1 MFNGILK
8 VSLTFTNPILVSK
21 MLWSAFILGLAG
33 SLHCMGM
40 CGPIALMI
48 PTGNGK
54 NKFLSL
60 FLYHFGK
67 ILTYLIIGT
76 FFGLIVGTLNSYKAQ
91 IIFTFISGGLLIL
104 FALLPSFLNLV
115 EKKGYS
121 FFNKTI
127 HFKNKLAKILNK
139 NKIEYSF
146 YIGFLNG
153 FLPCAM
159 VYSAAIMALA
169 QKSFMNSLIIML
181 LFGLGTVPLL
191 SLFYFFSTK
200 LKSKFRKHANSFR
213 TASFLIVGLFLIARG
228 FFFMNQEPPQP
239 KAGGD
244 SFKIC
249 LPF

>member
-1 MFNGILK
+1 
-8 VSLTFTNPILVSK
+8 
-21 MLWSAFILGLAG
+21 MLWSAFLLGLGG
-33 SLHCMGM
+33 SLHCVGM

-54 NKFLSL
+54 QKWLSL
-60 FLYHFGK
+60 LLYHLGK

-76 FFGLIVGTLNSYKAQ
+76 FFGLIVSTLNSYQTQ

-104 FALLPSFLNLV
+104 FALLPPFLNFI
-115 EKKGYS
+115 EKKGFD

-127 HFKNKLAKILNK
+127 QFKNKLAQSLNK

-169 QKSFMNSLIIML
+169 QKSLMNSIIVML
-181 LFGLGTVPLL
+181 FFGLGTVPLL
-191 SLFYFFSTK
+191 SLFYIFSTQ
-200 LKSKFRKHANSFR
+200 LKSKLAKYANTLR
-213 TASFLIVGLFLIARG
+213 MLSFLIVGVFLLLRG
-228 FFFMNQEPPQP
+228 VYFINQEPPKP
-239 KAGGD
+239 KAGGN
-244 SFKIC
+244 SFQIC
-249 LPF
+249 YPF

>member
-1 MFNGILK
+1 
-8 VSLTFTNPILVSK
+8 

-33 SLHCMGM
+33 SLHCVGM

-54 NKFLSL
+54 QKWLSL
-60 FLYHFGK
+60 FLYHLGK
-67 ILTYLIIGT
+67 LLTYLIIGT
-76 FFGLIVGTLNSYKAQ
+76 FFGLIVGTLNSYNTQ
-91 IIFTFISGGLLIL
+91 ITFTFISGGLLIA
-104 FALLPSFLNLV
+104 FALLPSFLNFI

-121 FFNKTI
+121 TFNGLI
-127 HFKNKLAKILNK
+127 GYKNKLAKSLNK
-139 NKIEYSF
+139 NSIEYSF

-169 QKSFMNSLIIML
+169 QKSLVNSLFVML
-181 LFGLGTVPLL
+181 LFGLGTIPLL

-200 LKSKFRKHANSFR
+200 LKAKLSKYANSFR
-213 TASFLIVGLFLIARG
+213 TTSFLIVGLFLILRG
-228 FFFMNQEPPQP
+228 FYFLNEEPPTL
-239 KAGGD
+239 KAGGNG
-244 SFKIC
+244 FEMC

>member
-1 MFNGILK
+1 
-8 VSLTFTNPILVSK
+8 
-21 MLWSAFILGLAG
+21 MLWSAFILGFAG
-33 SLHCMGM
+33 SLHCVGM

-54 NKFLSL
+54 QKWLSL

-76 FFGLIVGTLNSYKAQ
+76 FFGLIVGTLNSYKTQ
-91 IIFTFISGGLLIL
+91 IIFTFISGGLLIA
-104 FALLPSFLNLV
+104 FALLPSFLSFV

-121 FFNKTI
+121 TFNGLI
-127 HFKNKLAKILNK
+127 GFKNKLARSLNK

-169 QKSFMNSLIIML
+169 QKSFTNSIFVML
-181 LFGLGTVPLL
+181 FFGLGTIPLL
-191 SLFYFFSTK
+191 SLFYFFSSK
-200 LKSKFRKHANSFR
+200 LKSKFGKYANTFR
-213 TASFLIVGLFLIARG
+213 MLSFLIVGLFLIIRG
-228 FFFMNQEPPQP
+228 FYFMTEEPPTP
-239 KAGGD
+239 KEGGD
-244 SFKIC
+244 GFQLC

>member
-1 MFNGILK
+1 
-8 VSLTFTNPILVSK
+8 

-33 SLHCMGM
+33 SLHCVGM

-54 NKFLSL
+54 FKWLSL

-67 ILTYLIIGT
+67 LLTYLIIGT
-76 FFGLIVGTLNSYKAQ
+76 FFGLIVSSLNSYNAQ
-91 IIFTFISGGLLIL
+91 IIFTFISGGLLVL
-104 FALLPSFLNLV
+104 FAVLPSFLNFV
-115 EKKGYS
+115 ESKGYS
-121 FFNKTI
+121 FFNRAI
-127 HFKNKLAKILNK
+127 NFKNKLAKSLNK

-169 QKSFMNSLIIML
+169 QKSFMNSMVVML
-181 LFGLGTVPLL
+181 VFGLGTIPLL
-191 SLFYFFSTK
+191 SLFYLFSSK
-200 LKSKFRKHANSFR
+200 LKSKFSKYANTFR
-213 TASFLIVGLFLIARG
+213 TLSFLFVGLFLIIRG
-228 FFFMNQEPPQP
+228 VYYIEKEPPKP

-244 SFKIC
+244 SFEIC
-249 LPF
+249 YPF

>member
-1 MFNGILK
+1 
-8 VSLTFTNPILVSK
+8 

-33 SLHCMGM
+33 SLHCVGM

-54 NKFLSL
+54 QKWLSL

-76 FFGLIVGTLNSYKAQ
+76 FFGLIVGGLNSYHTQ
-91 IIFTFISGGLLIL
+91 VLFTFISGGLLIL
-104 FALLPSFLNLV
+104 FGTLPSFLNLV

-121 FFNKTI
+121 FFNKVI
-127 HFKNKLAKILNK
+127 HFKSKLAKSLNK

-159 VYSAAIMALA
+159 VYSAAIIALA
-169 QKSFMNSLIIML
+169 QKSFMNSLTVML
-181 LFGLGTVPLL
+181 LFGLGTIPLL
-191 SLFYFFSTK
+191 SLFYYFSTK
-200 LKSKFRKHANSFR
+200 LKSKFSKYANSFR
-213 TASFLIVGLFLIARG
+213 TFSFIIVGLFLIVRG
-228 FFFMNQEPPQP
+228 FYFLNQEPPTP
-239 KAGGD
+239 KEAGNG
-244 SFKIC
+244 FKIC

>member
-1 MFNGILK
+1 
-8 VSLTFTNPILVSK
+8 

-33 SLHCMGM
+33 SLHCVGM

-54 NKFLSL
+54 QKWLSL
-60 FLYHFGK
+60 FLYHLGK
-67 ILTYLIIGT
+67 LLTYLIIGA
-76 FFGLIVGTLNSYKAQ
+76 FFGLIVGTINSYSTQ
-91 IIFTFISGGLLIL
+91 IIFTFISGGLLIS
-104 FALLPSFLNLV
+104 FALLPSFLSFV

-121 FFNKTI
+121 IFNGLIGFKT
-127 HFKNKLAKILNK
+127 KLAKSLNK
-139 NKIEYSF
+139 NTIEYSF

-169 QKSFMNSLIIML
+169 QKSLINSLFVML
-181 LFGLGTVPLL
+181 MFGLGTIPLL

-200 LKSKFRKHANSFR
+200 LKAKFSKYANSFR
-213 TASFLIVGLFLIARG
+213 TLSFLLVGVFLIARG
-228 FFFMNQEPPQP
+228 FYFLNETPPTP
-239 KAGGD
+239 KEGGD
-244 SFKIC
+244 GFKLC

>member
-1 MFNGILK
+1 
-8 VSLTFTNPILVSK
+8 

-33 SLHCMGM
+33 SLHCVGM

-54 NKFLSL
+54 QKWLSL
-60 FLYHFGK
+60 LLYHSGK

-76 FFGLIVGTLNSYKAQ
+76 FFGLIVGTLNSYSTQ
-91 IIFTFISGGLLIL
+91 IVFTFISGGLLVA
-104 FALLPSFLNLV
+104 FALLPSFLNWV

-121 FFNKTI
+121 TFNSLINFKT
-127 HFKNKLAKILNK
+127 KLARSLNK

-169 QKSFMNSLIIML
+169 QQSLLDSLLVML
-181 LFGLGTVPLL
+181 LFGLGTIPLL
-191 SLFYFFSTK
+191 SLFYFFSSQ
-200 LKSKFRKHANSFR
+200 LKAKFNKYANTVR
-213 TASFLIVGLFLIARG
+213 TLSFLIVGLFLIGRG
-228 FFFMNQEPPQP
+228 IMYLNEEPPTP
-239 KAGGD
+239 KEGGGEIE
-244 SFKIC
+244 IC
-249 LPF
+249 VG

>member
-1 MFNGILK
+1 
-8 VSLTFTNPILVSK
+8 

-33 SLHCMGM
+33 SLHCVGM

-48 PTGNGK
+48 PTGNGNQK
-54 NKFLSL
+54 WVSL

-67 ILTYLIIGT
+67 ILTYLLIGT
-76 FFGLIVGTLNSYKAQ
+76 FFGLIVGTLNSYTTQ
-91 IIFTFISGGLLIL
+91 IIFTFASGGLLIA
-104 FALLPSFLNLV
+104 FGVLPSFLSFI

-121 FFNKTI
+121 TFNKLI
-127 HFKNKLAKILNK
+127 GFKTKLAKSLNK

-169 QKSFMNSLIIML
+169 QKSFVNSILVML

-191 SLFYFFSTK
+191 SLFYYFSNK
-200 LKSKFRKHANSFR
+200 LKSKFSKYANSFR
-213 TASFLIVGLFLIARG
+213 TASFILVGLFLVVRG
-228 FFFMNQEPPQP
+228 FYFLNEVPPTP
-239 KAGGD
+239 KEGGD
-244 SFKIC
+244 SFELC

>member
-1 MFNGILK
+1 
-8 VSLTFTNPILVSK
+8 
-21 MLWSAFILGLAG
+21 MLWSAFLLGLGG
-33 SLHCMGM
+33 SLHCVGM

-54 NKFLSL
+54 QKWLSL
-60 FLYHFGK
+60 LLYHLGK

-76 FFGLIVGTLNSYKAQ
+76 FFGLIVSTLNSYQTQ

-104 FALLPSFLNLV
+104 FALLPPFLNFI
-115 EKKGYS
+115 EKKGFD

-127 HFKNKLAKILNK
+127 QFKNKLAQSLNK

-169 QKSFMNSLIIML
+169 QKSLMNSIIVML
-181 LFGLGTVPLL
+181 FFGLGTVPLL
-191 SLFYFFSTK
+191 SLFYIFSTQ
-200 LKSKFRKHANSFR
+200 LKSKLAKYANTLR
-213 TASFLIVGLFLIARG
+213 MLSFLIELCLHT
-228 FFFMNQEPPQP
+228 FF
-239 KAGGD
+239 
-244 SFKIC
+244 
-249 LPF
+249 

>member
-1 MFNGILK
+1 
-8 VSLTFTNPILVSK
+8 

-33 SLHCMGM
+33 SLHCVGM

-54 NKFLSL
+54 QKWLSL
-60 FLYHFGK
+60 FLYHLGK
-67 ILTYLIIGT
+67 LLTYLIIGA
-76 FFGLIVGTLNSYKAQ
+76 FFGLIVGTINSYSTQ
-91 IIFTFISGGLLIL
+91 IIFTFISGGLLIS
-104 FALLPSFLNLV
+104 FALLPSFLSFV

-121 FFNKTI
+121 IFNGLIGFKT
-127 HFKNKLAKILNK
+127 KLAKSLNK
-139 NKIEYSF
+139 NTIEYSF

-169 QKSFMNSLIIML
+169 QKSLVNSLFVML
-181 LFGLGTVPLL
+181 LFGLGTIPLL

-200 LKSKFRKHANSFR
+200 LKAKFSKYANSFR
-213 TASFLIVGLFLIARG
+213 MLSFLLVGIFLIARG
-228 FFFMNQEPPQP
+228 FYFLNEAPPTP
-239 KAGGD
+239 KEGGD
-244 SFKIC
+244 GFELC

>member
-1 MFNGILK
+1 MI
-8 VSLTFTNPILVSK
+8 
-21 MLWSAFILGLAG
+21 WSAFLLGLAG
-33 SLHCMGM
+33 SLHCVGM

-54 NKFLSL
+54 QKWLSL
-60 FLYHFGK
+60 FLYHSGK

-76 FFGLIVGTLNSYKAQ
+76 FFGLIVSTLNSYKTQ

-104 FALLPSFLNLV
+104 FGLLPVFLNWV
-115 EKKGYS
+115 EKKGYQ
-121 FFNKTI
+121 FFNNVINFKT
-127 HFKNKLAKILNK
+127 KLAKSLNK

-181 LFGLGTVPLL
+181 VFGLGTIPLL
-191 SLFYFFSTK
+191 SVFYFFSNK
-200 LKSKFRKHANSFR
+200 LKSKLNNYANIFR
-213 TASFLIVGLFLIARG
+213 TFSFIIVGVFLMIRG
-228 FFFMNQEPPQP
+228 VYYLEKEPPKP
-239 KAGGD
+239 LEGGN

-249 LPF
+249 YPF

>member
-1 MFNGILK
+1 
-8 VSLTFTNPILVSK
+8 

-33 SLHCMGM
+33 SLHCVGM

-54 NKFLSL
+54 QKWLSL
-60 FLYHFGK
+60 TLYHSGK
-67 ILTYLIIGT
+67 LLTYLIIGT
-76 FFGLIVGTLNSYKAQ
+76 FFGLIVGTLHSYTTQ
-91 IIFTFISGGLLIL
+91 ILFTFISGGLLIT
-104 FALLPSFLNLV
+104 FALLPSFLNYV

-121 FFNKTI
+121 IFNGVIGYKT
-127 HFKNKLAKILNK
+127 KLAKSLNK

-169 QKSFMNSLIIML
+169 QKSLVNSLLVML
-181 LFGLGTVPLL
+181 LFGLGTIPLL

-200 LKSKFRKHANSFR
+200 LKARFSKYANSFR
-213 TASFLIVGLFLIARG
+213 TLSFLLVGLFLIARG
-228 FFFMNQEPPQP
+228 FYFLNEEPPTP
-239 KAGGD
+239 KVGGNG
-244 SFKIC
+244 FELC
-249 LPF
+249 LPI

>member
-1 MFNGILK
+1 
-8 VSLTFTNPILVSK
+8 

-33 SLHCMGM
+33 SLHCVGM

-48 PTGNGK
+48 PIGNGK
-54 NKFLSL
+54 NKWISL

-67 ILTYLIIGT
+67 ILTYLIIGSI
-76 FFGLIVGTLNSYKAQ
+76 FGLIVGSLNSYKTQ

-104 FALLPSFLNLV
+104 LGLLPTFLNSV
-115 EKKGYS
+115 EKKGYKL
-121 FFNKTI
+121 FNSLI
-127 HFKNKLAKILNK
+127 QFKNKLAKSLNK
-139 NKIEYSF
+139 NKVEYSF

-181 LFGLGTVPLL
+181 CFGLGTIPLM
-191 SLFYFFSTK
+191 SLFYYFSTK
-200 LKSKFRKHANSFR
+200 LKSKLKKYANKIRTLSFVLVGV
-213 TASFLIVGLFLIARG
+213 FLVLRG
-228 FFFMNQEPPQP
+228 IYFINEEPPTP
-239 KAGGD
+239 KEGGD

>member
-1 MFNGILK
+1 
-8 VSLTFTNPILVSK
+8 

-33 SLHCMGM
+33 SLHCVGM

-54 NKFLSL
+54 QKWLSL

-76 FFGLIVGTLNSYKAQ
+76 FFGLIVGTIHSYTTQ
-91 IIFTFISGGLLIL
+91 IIFTFISGGLLLL
-104 FALLPSFLNLV
+104 FALIPAFLNFV

-121 FFNKTI
+121 FFNKAI
-127 HFKNKLAKILNK
+127 SFKTKLAQSLNK
-139 NKIEYSF
+139 NKVEYSF

-169 QKSFMNSLIIML
+169 QKSFMNSLIVML

-191 SLFYFFSTK
+191 SLFYFFSTQ
-200 LKSKFRKHANSFR
+200 LKSKFKQYANIFR
-213 TASFLIVGLFLIARG
+213 TVSFLIVGLFLIARG
-228 FFFMNQEPPQP
+228 FYFINQKPPTP
-239 KAGGD
+239 KEGGNG
-244 SFKIC
+244 FKVC

>member
-1 MFNGILK
+1 
-8 VSLTFTNPILVSK
+8 

-33 SLHCMGM
+33 SLHCVGM

-54 NKFLSL
+54 QKWLSL

-67 ILTYLIIGT
+67 ILSYLIIGT
-76 FFGLIVGTLNSYKAQ
+76 FFGLIVSGLHNYKTQ
-91 IIFTFISGGLLIL
+91 VIFTFLSGGLLIL
-104 FALLPSFLNLV
+104 FAIIPSFLNWV

-127 HFKNKLAKILNK
+127 HFKNKLAKSLNK
-139 NKIEYSF
+139 NKVEYSF

-159 VYSAAIMALA
+159 VYSAAIIALA
-169 QKSFMNSLIIML
+169 QKSFMNSLVVML

-200 LKSKFRKHANSFR
+200 LKSKFVQYANLFR
-213 TASFLIVGLFLIARG
+213 TASFIIVGLFLVVRG
-228 FFFMNQEPPQP
+228 FYFMNQEPPTP
-239 KAGGD
+239 KEAGKG
-244 SFKIC
+244 FKIC